1 MLRRWQQQERS
12 LESRQILDVG
22 CGDGLFF
29 PDLSRFGEVH
39 GVEADDRIVDPSGD
53 YFHRI
58 HVGLFDDTYQPD
70 QQFNWIV
77 MLDVL
82 EHIPDAVEALKK
94 AYHLLQPGGR
104 MLLTVPAFNLL
115 WTTHDDYNHHV
126 TRYTKK
132 LMIEQAN
139 QTRFIVEK
147 QHYLFHWT
155 FPAKL
160 LVRLK
165 EMLSNREPTPVS
177 LPAKIPNAIL
187 RSLCRFEQSTLTQ
200 LRPPFGSSLVVSL
213 RKGSD
218 G

>member
-1 MLRRWQQQERS
+1 
-12 LESRQILDVG
+12 
-22 CGDGLFF
+22 
-29 PDLSRFGEVH
+29 
-39 GVEADDRIVDPSGD
+39 
-53 YFHRI
+53 
-58 HVGLFDDTYQPD
+58 
-70 QQFNWIV
+70 

-155 FPAKL
+155 PQNYLFAQRCCPIGT
-160 LVRLK
+160 
-165 EMLSNREPTPVS
+165 TPVS
-177 LPAKIPNAIL
+177 LPAKIPNAIPGL
-187 RSLCRFEQSTLTQ
+187 YAASNN
-200 LRPPFGSSLVVSL
+200 PH
-213 RKGSD
+213 
-218 G
+218 